1 MDTTSIILADT
12 LLAAVANQASDEAK
26 DPNSFAIFIMGMA
39 GVFAFCLVVVSAG
52 SVWDMDGGFYYV
64 VAVSMAGV

>member
-26 DPNSFAIFIMGMA
+26 DPNAFAIFIMGVA
-39 GVFAFCLVVVSAG
+39 GVFAFVLL
-52 SVWDMDGGFYYV
+52 Y
-64 VAVSMAGV
+64 AVITRLAAVIIRKLNKNKLEKEKE